1 MSFTPPEL
9 PQAPRPLGAPLAEQL
24 RAVGALAGIP
34 VLVDDGE
41 DWRITDGALVVGLS
55 WYAIRGH
62 SEREASALALLQ
74 LWEGPRAGRLAPV
87 RERRAAAIRAAR
99 PEIAPLVS
107 VISRLAAR
115 AELLAAMPGLHADL
129 CAALARSTSASL
141 ADQPRHLQ
149 FLGALLRGIGAEL
162 PAVGLD
168 PAVAAEVRALA
179 TGGGTIDPVR
189 RALAP
194 DPDRDPLLRFGR
206 ALALLLPPTE
216 RLLALDLRDR
226 GLEGAGGDGSERAEG
241 EDPFAAEGPD
251 PAAGAGGGSDAEE
264 AGGEGSSAEDESP
277 AENDSERARKG
288 EGRQLAE
295 GADLFAAEQAG
306 FVSEMLET
314 PMPAGGALL
323 EAALELPAK
332 SRAERASAE
341 RPAEGSSGGAG
352 SLAAATALAS
362 YRGRVAALAE
372 PIERMREV
380 WGRVIAERI
389 APRPRL
395 SRRPGPEGEELDPES
410 LTSAVAQSLAGVRRP
425 AAYRHRVALPRRSR
439 RAGSTDYVLVVDRS
453 ASMQGP
459 PSAAAADAMLVL
471 GESLA
476 AVMRDVEH
484 AELSSGVGLELELRT
499 ALIVY
504 DAEAHLVKPLSS
516 ALDDGT
522 RRRLHAATRSP
533 RGASNDAAAL
543 ALAGQ
548 TLGVRGSGGSG
559 SGAGADSAAI
569 ERKRIVILVSDG
581 GSNDPA
587 AAARELS
594 RLRAAGVR
602 VFGIGIGANDLVERF
617 APSAQRVDDPRALP
631 AAVLSLVEREVPGV
645 R

>member
-1 MSFTPPEL
+1 MS
-9 PQAPRPLGAPLAEQL
+9 PQQLLTAPLAEQL
-24 RAVGALAGIP
+24 RAAGALAGIP

-41 DWRITDGALVVGLS
+41 DWRISDGALVVGLS

-62 SEREASALALLQ
+62 SEREAVALALLQ

-99 PEIAPLVS
+99 PEVAPLVT
-107 VISRLAAR
+107 VVSRLAAR

-129 CAALARSTSASL
+129 CAAFARSTAASL

-162 PAVGLD
+162 PAAGLD
-168 PAVAAEVRALA
+168 PAVSAELSALA
-179 TGGGTIDPVR
+179 PAGAGVDPVR

-194 DPDRDPLLRFGR
+194 DPERDPLSRFGR

-251 PAAGAGGGSDAEE
+251 PAAGAGGGSDADE
-264 AGGEGSSAEDESP
+264 AAGEGNSAEDEAP
-277 AENDSERARKG
+277 AESDSERARKG

-323 EAALELPAK
+323 EAALELPAQA
-332 SRAERASAE
+332 RAERASAE
-341 RPAEGSSGGAG
+341 HPAEGSSGGAG

-410 LTSAVAQSLAGVRRP
+410 LSTAVAESLAGVRRP
-425 AAYRHRVALPRRSR
+425 AAYRHRVALPRRAR

-476 AVMRDVEH
+476 AVMRDVDH
-484 AELSSGVGLELELRT
+484 AELASGVGLELELRT

-543 ALAGQ
+543 ALAGR
-548 TLGVRGSGGSG
+548 TLGVPGASGGAG
-559 SGAGADSAAI
+559 SGAAAASAAI

-581 GSNDPA
+581 GSNDPV

-602 VFGIGIGANDLVERF
+602 VFGIGIGSNDLVERF
-617 APSAQRVDDPRALP
+617 APSAQRVDDPRTLP
-631 AAVLSLVEREVPGV
+631 AAVLALVERELPGV